1 MEKLNG
7 ISLKSEW
14 LYNLVKI
21 SDLIYYDGPLL
32 SHYQSATGEDYLF
45 YWVDTDDQYNRWL
58 LFNISIVK
66 LQDYLNGKITLFD
79 LITSIDSG
87 LVYKVDIDEEIQYKN
102 FEILYLNELPNS
114 YLPTQKSFY
123 SFERIKDQID
133 LDSYSKKYQQGVFQA
148 YFGNSEKV
156 GYGTIDADLFA
167 NSLIQFM
174 AINKGL
180 KKDYLNKSRKR
191 AEVEKTKYNN
201 VIAQRATTF
210 KYVGNTRNSFGALFK
225 PIGNEI
231 IFPGTKTSE
240 DNFVEYIIEFY
251 ESSKNIDE
259 FKEYIE
265 TVDKKVVNSYKSLL
279 KTVTGAK
286 TDFKL
291 NYVNAIS
298 EYSVESD
305 INFKEAQQ
313 ILNNLEILEFSDTNE
328 IKITGK
334 FTALNLKTGHYE
346 FEDFN
351 DDSERSKGYLDNDRL
366 QMAFQ
371 IEWNKIYNVI
381 IKRKEELKTGSKE
394 PKVTDLIISFVEQN

>member
-1 MEKLNG
+1 MEELNG

-32 SHYQSATGEDYLF
+32 SHYQSSTGEDYLF

-66 LQDYLNGKITLFD
+66 LQDYLNGKISLFD

-102 FEILYLNELPNS
+102 FEILYLNELPDT
-114 YLPTQKSFY
+114 YLPTLKSFY

-191 AEVEKTKYNN
+191 AEVDKTKYNN
-201 VIAQRATTF
+201 DIAQRATTF

>member
-191 AEVEKTKYNN
+191 AEVEKNKYNN

-240 DNFVEYIIEFY
+240 DNFVEYIIKFY

-334 FTALNLKTGHYE
+334 FTSLNLKTGHYE